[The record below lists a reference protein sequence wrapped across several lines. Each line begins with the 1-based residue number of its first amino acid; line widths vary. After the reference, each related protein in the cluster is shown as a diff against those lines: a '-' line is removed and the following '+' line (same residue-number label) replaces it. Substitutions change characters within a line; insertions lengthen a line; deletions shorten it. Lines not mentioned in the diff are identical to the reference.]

1 MIIMNRDRE
10 ILRQLATEVAEI
22 SASPGMTKLKEDW
35 KRHNALQSPRPM
47 ICVSPEGSW
56 REIITEK
63 DLLCED
69 ELMRSFERVLRMKI
83 YWATG
88 IGDDTPISEY
98 FNVPYQVKETPYLLG
113 MEDVEQRVSDTGSFH
128 YKVMIDDL
136 AEGLEKLRFRKVTL
150 DRQESE
156 RKLSAAQESF
166 GDILKVRH
174 RGQFWWTLGITAEVI
189 KLIGLE
195 ALMIDMYEDPD
206 GLHRLMAWFRDE
218 HLNLMNQYESLGILS
233 LNNEDDLIASGG
245 IGYTDELPKGN
256 GPVSYRD
263 LWGFSE
269 SQETVGI
276 SPQMFGEFIF
286 PYQLP
291 MLERF
296 GINCYGCCEP
306 VEGRWEWIKT
316 IPRLRRISVSP
327 WSNKEQMAQA
337 DGRNLSR
344 NVRKAVAYIMENY
357 QDAITLE
364 DVAEEIGV
372 SAMYAGQ
379 LFKKEIGVS
388 FKRYLSEARVEKAK
402 ELLRSGNYRI
412 YEVSRMTG
420 YQTTQYF
427 CNVFKKVTGISP
439 GEFMEYE
446 NKEQEK

>member
-22 SASPGMTKLKEDW
+22 AASPGMTKLKEDW
-35 KRHNALQSPRPM
+35 KQHNALQSPRPM

-113 MEDVEQRVSDTGSFH
+113 MDDVEQRVSDTGSFH

-136 AEGLEKLRFRKVTL
+136 EEGLEKLRFRKVTM

-245 IGYTDELPKGN
+245 IGYTDELPEGN
-256 GPVSYRD
+256 GPLSYRD

-327 WSNKEQMAQA
+327 WSNKEQMADLLGKDYIFSRKPNPSYVCCGFNEEA
-337 DGRNLSR
+337 IKKELKETLSLAPKLNLEIIL
-344 NVRKAVAYIMENY
+344 K
-357 QDAITLE
+357 DTHTLE
-364 DVAEEIGV
+364 NHPERLRKWMEVARKI
-372 SAMYAGQ
+372 AG
-379 LFKKEIGVS
+379 
-388 FKRYLSEARVEKAK
+388 
-402 ELLRSGNYRI
+402 
-412 YEVSRMTG
+412 
-420 YQTTQYF
+420 
-427 CNVFKKVTGISP
+427 
-439 GEFMEYE
+439 
-446 NKEQEK
+446 